1 MTASH
6 LSVRPL
12 PFLCPFLL
20 APHACP
26 LSSVTRAQITAKIH
40 IIVHGLTRI
49 VGHAA
54 TDDFDLHFSASL
66 APLSY
71 ATFTITP
78 LDSTQHCGGGDMVQ
92 AGATASFSKHV
103 PFWPP
108 EAKEAPSA
116 LDGLID
122 SVVAEQRAMLLGTTT
137 EALAGGEQQQKKP
150 LVGPPKAE
158 MVVMENSFLRVY
170 VDMSI
175 GIQAVY
181 DKGTGKNH
189 SFSHTLMI
197 YKSNTNDA
205 YDFKP
210 AGPATPVG
218 APAAPDDTSS
228 GQCLVNCAI
237 ATPSGAP
244 FTCHEDCAG
253 KSIGD
258 RTLDQQPKLLAS
270 SASLGPV
277 MQEVRFQISSEHKT
291 RVRLW
296 VSDDPAVG
304 GRIELAHR
312 VGVLEQMTEITSRFT
327 LGTLQNKP
335 HSFFSEDNGYEI
347 IEHSSGSG
355 AQDINLNH
363 YPSQM
368 STFITD
374 GETQLSVALEHG
386 HGVASLYN
394 GSLDVMQHRRGGPF
408 APGHGTVVL
417 DDTDRILTDTWISLG
432 NASHSN
438 MLRHSNK
445 LRLNHPLLVMFG
457 DPLATN
463 GRKRELN
470 DPLARHASGLDAS
483 LHLQTA
489 RATSA
494 DATEVLVNL
503 LHVYSSHETPST
515 RAQPKRADL
524 SALLWPFRP
533 DLAGHF
539 NETTLN
545 GMLPKDIAESEKLS
559 WQTTAPPS
567 PPAPPAPPSGGGSG
581 AVIVQPFEFRTFLA
595 KEF

>member
-1 MTASH
+1 
-6 LSVRPL
+6 
-12 PFLCPFLL
+12 
-20 APHACP
+20 
-26 LSSVTRAQITAKIH
+26 
-40 IIVHGLTRI
+40 
-49 VGHAA
+49 
-54 TDDFDLHFSASL
+54 
-66 APLSY
+66 
-71 ATFTITP
+71 
-78 LDSTQHCGGGDMVQ
+78 MVQ

-122 SVVAEQRAMLLGTTT
+122 SVIAEQRAMLLGEVTAT
-137 EALAGGEQQQKKP
+137 EAVVAQQRKP
-150 LVGPPKAE
+150 PPGPPKPE
-158 MVVMENSFLRVY
+158 MVVMENDFLRVY

-189 SFSHTLMI
+189 SFSHTLMV
-197 YKSNTNDA
+197 YKSNVNDA

-218 APAAPDDTSS
+218 APKAPDHSSS
-228 GQCLVNCAI
+228 GQCLADCAL

-244 FTCHEDCAG
+244 FTCHEDCESSGGSSGAR
-253 KSIGD
+253 SD
-258 RTLDQQPKLLAS
+258 DAQPKLLAS

-312 VGVLEQMTEITSRFT
+312 IGVLDQMTEIASRFT
-327 LGTLQNKP
+327 LGSLQNKP
-335 HSFFSEDNGYEI
+335 HSFFSEDNGCAAHPLLCCVGCTRRGTDGFVRVLRYEI

-355 AQDINLNH
+355 SEDINLNH

-394 GSLDVMQHRRGGPF
+394 GTLDVMQHRRGAPF
-408 APGHGTVVL
+408 TPGHGTVVL
-417 DDTDRILTDTWISLG
+417 DDSDRILTDTWISLG

-445 LRLNHPLLVMFG
+445 LRLNHPLTVMFG
-457 DPLATN
+457 DHGATN
-463 GRKRELN
+463 GHKRQFT
-470 DPLARHASGLDAS
+470 DPLARHATGLDAS

-515 RAQPKRADL
+515 RAQAKHADL
-524 SALLWPFRP
+524 SALIWPFRP

-545 GMLPKDIAESEKLS
+545 GMLPKHIAESEKLS
-559 WQTTAPPS
+559 WQTTAPPP
-567 PPAPPAPPSGGGSG
+567 PPAPPAPSSRGGSG
-581 AVIVQPFEFRTFLA
+581 AVEVQPFEFRTFLA